1 MSMTAEKDPFM
12 RGYDWSA
19 RVRTTAL
26 EALRYSRFVAVMKRV
41 LSLGAFLII
50 AAVLAFF
57 FVQRLPRQLQMS
69 YERLGH
75 IENDLTMVKPRLTGA
90 DSKGNPFVITA
101 ATAVQDAHD
110 AKKISLTTLEAD
122 LAMDKQNW
130 LNARARTGKVDMNT
144 GQLELDGGI
153 DVFTSTGYELHS
165 KSASANLK
173 QSVIHGHDPVTGQG
187 PDGTL
192 RADEFHADR
201 TTDILTL
208 TGHVQMT
215 LFGTK
220 K

>member
-1 MSMTAEKDPFM
+1 MSMMADKDPTT

-26 EALRYSRFVAVMKRV
+26 EALRYSRFVALMKRL

-110 AKKISLTTLEAD
+110 AKKASLTNLEAD
-122 LAMDKQNW
+122 LTMDKRNW
-130 LNARARTGKVDMNT
+130 LNARARTGRVDMT
-144 GQLELDGGI
+144 SGQLELDGGI

-165 KSASANLK
+165 KSASADLK

-192 RADEFHADR
+192 RADQFHADR
-201 TTDILTL
+201 ATDILTL
-208 TGHVQMT
+208 SGHVQMT

>member
-1 MSMTAEKDPFM
+1 
-12 RGYDWSA
+12 
-19 RVRTTAL
+19 VRTTAL
-26 EALRYSRFVAVMKRV
+26 EALRYSRFVALMKRV

-110 AKKISLTTLEAD
+110 AKKASLANLEAD
-122 LAMDKQNW
+122 LAMDKRNW

-201 TTDILTL
+201 ATDILTL
-208 TGHVQMT
+208 SGHVQMT